1 MENNIGNGCTGCWS
15 QNWALQLVFGLVIF
29 FSGLGVQCDSKAH
42 RPLSV
47 HVKGYREGGRRR
59 SQAAPPAL
67 RVAARRSFVGI
78 ELRSTVYKSEGMGRE
93 RRVRGFSFG

>member
-1 MENNIGNGCTGCWS
+1 MVVCWAAGFS
-15 QNWALQLVFGLVIF
+15 WAG
-29 FSGLGVQCDSKAH
+29 GTRDSKAH

-47 HVKGYREGGRRR
+47 HGKGYRERGRRR

-78 ELRSTVYKSEGMGRE
+78 ELRSTVSKSEGMGRE
-93 RRVRGFSFG
+93 REEGEGISFRWLRA